1 MKRIAAW
8 VALVVLTGWTPV
20 LADGREELV
29 RSYVDRIVVNSLDEP
44 DRHQAYFTESQ
55 LLNDFS
61 GDFVN
66 TYADA
71 LKASRKRGDPA
82 LFETDPMTG
91 DTNRCPIGKTGIIDR
106 TRSDTR
112 NMLDVTMET
121 PSCDG
126 APVRSIRLMFI
137 LEQDDPS
144 SGLYRIDDVL
154 RFIDEGN
161 WFSLKAWLERQTK
174 P

>member
-1 MKRIAAW
+1 MRMKSACMAS
-8 VALVVLTGWTPV
+8 VMLAGPV

-44 DRHQAYFTESQ
+44 DRHDPYFTESQ

-66 TYADA
+66 AYAET
-71 LKASRKRGDPA
+71 LKASRKRGDAA

-91 DTNRCPIGKTGIIDR
+91 DANRCPIGKTGIVDR
-106 TRSDTR
+106 TRTDTP
-112 NMLDVTMET
+112 NILDVTMDL

-126 APVRSIRLMFI
+126 ATARSIRLMFF
-137 LEQDDPS
+137 LEKDGSS
-144 SGLYRIDDVL
+144 SGRYRIDDVL
-154 RFIDEGN
+154 RFVEEGK
-161 WFSLKAWLERQTK
+161 WFSLKAWLERGPQ